1 MIELLVFDIDGTLS
15 DGQIIYS
22 NSGDELK
29 AFSVK
34 DGLAISTWTKKLGKK
49 AAIITGRN
57 SLIVEKRA
65 KDLGIQYL
73 YQGIHNKD
81 EILEEILKKENL
93 TWKNVAAIGD
103 DLNDYK
109 MLKKAK
115 LSFAPNDAVLVI
127 KELVNVVCEA
137 KGGQGAGREMIEY
150 ICKQD
155 DLEEDFLNAWL

>member
-15 DGQIIYS
+15 DGQIVYS
-22 NSGDELK
+22 NKGDELK

-49 AAIITGRN
+49 AAIITGRD
-57 SLIVEKRA
+57 SLIVKKRA
-65 KDLGIQYL
+65 EDLGIQYL

-115 LSFAPNDAVLVI
+115 LSFAPNDAVSII
-127 KELVNVVCEA
+127 KELVNVVCDA

-155 DLEEDFLNAWL
+155 DLEEEFLNAWL